1 MMTRSQPPTSHP
13 QPPHLQ
19 PPLTHSTHTIIT
31 IIIQGDHVAT
41 DDSVMFD
48 ASASWWTQ
56 GMSAALMPGL
66 SAAVAG
72 AIGRYGHVLFPR
84 NVHDPALDLADAMLS
99 HPSHSGYSRAF
110 FSDDGSTAVE
120 VALKMAFRKF
130 LVDRGLLGAKQ
141 AAVGVGIDLWV
152 STDVVRSTSCGRPD
166 ALTRAPRSAR
176 SPGPGR
182 GRVLPRRHPR
192 HHGRRPVERL
202 HRAPDAVD
210 GGAVRFVLF

>member
-1 MMTRSQPPTSHP
+1 
-13 QPPHLQ
+13 
-19 PPLTHSTHTIIT
+19 
-31 IIIQGDHVAT
+31 
-41 DDSVMFD
+41 MFD

-120 VALKMAFRKF
+120 VALKMAFREF
-130 LVDRGLLGAKQ
+130 LVDRGLLGAKR
-141 AAVGVGIDLWV
+141 AAVGVGIDLDRRARPPVPPTPHALLRSFARSWAWKGPTTATPSAPWTPSRRASSPSSRRRGRRRGASCFESV
-152 STDVVRSTSCGRPD
+152 LEGSNGIGGGDRARMRGRGSSEDARVPSRSTAGAKLANPFG
-166 ALTRAPRSAR
+166 
-176 SPGPGR
+176 SPP
-182 GRVLPRRHPR
+182 
-192 HHGRRPVERL
+192 
-202 HRAPDAVD
+202 
-210 GGAVRFVLF
+210 